1 MGQNNF
7 SKMTELSVNV
17 TELSVDSI
25 EFHFSGDYC
34 LFHTLNTT
42 RLDFSEF
49 HWIFLNFLKIDGIDQ
64 LWIFASYQ
72 LSNTGVKMTI
82 GEVPVKQDRTVYH
95 RSRLNRICLV
105 SVNWAT

>member
-1 MGQNNF
+1 MI
-7 SKMTELSVNV
+7 KLSVNV

-25 EFHFSGDYC
+25 ESHFLGDYC

-42 RLDFSEF
+42 RLDFTEF
-49 HWIFLNFLKIDGIDQ
+49 HRIFLNFLRIDGIDQ
-64 LWIFASYQ
+64 LRIFASHE

-82 GEVPVKQDRTVYH
+82 GEVPVKQDRSVYH

-105 SVNWAT
+105 SVN